1 MSGFGEE
8 NKRDNRG
15 RIALIV
21 LGVLWLIFSGLTL
34 YFYSE
39 TSTLQDKN
47 TQVEAK
53 KKELEN
59 EIDQL
64 DQQLATKDTELLS
77 KEGSIKD
84 LNTRLEQAKAR
95 LNELE
100 GMRAFQK
107 NKADELRNKLK
118 EYEVRISSLTVE
130 KTEVEGR
137 VRIVEVKSD
146 SLLKRITDLQSDND
160 RQKGELEKQQG
171 QITQLNS
178 TINNIYNAFDFK
190 FTDSKDQTDL
200 VLKKGK
206 VRKGLKVA
214 FSLTD
219 YDNRPVNK
227 VVPEL
232 SLEIRGIDRKNSSF
246 RKTFDIE
253 DISGGK
259 ASVSFENEE
268 FNSGV
273 YHLQAK
279 YQGRL
284 IGDASFLVK

>member
-15 RIALIV
+15 RIALII